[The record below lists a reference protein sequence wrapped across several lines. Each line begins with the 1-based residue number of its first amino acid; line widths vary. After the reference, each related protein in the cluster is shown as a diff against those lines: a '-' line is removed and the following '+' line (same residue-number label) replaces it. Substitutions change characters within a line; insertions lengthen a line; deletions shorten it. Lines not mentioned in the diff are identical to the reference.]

1 MRILQLCNKMPYP
14 AMDGYALAVINLAKA
29 FSVAGNEVRLL
40 CMNTTRHYVDEKK
53 IPAALNE
60 KLELRAV
67 KVDNRISA
75 GDAFVKLLQN
85 RSYNVSRFISGD
97 FDEALQKT
105 LKEFAPDIVQLE
117 GLYLTP
123 YIDTIR
129 KYSKAKIAL
138 RAHNV
143 EHLIWYRNSE
153 QEKSFA
159 KKVYLKVLAKQLL
172 KYEKNVLGRVDLLVP
187 VSGIDADG
195 FKGLENKKPVHI
207 CPVSYDDLSKNGTT
221 SCEPDSVFF
230 IGSLDWIPNAE
241 GLQWFLDNVWAK
253 VHREFPSLK
262 FYIAGRNIPSSVTS
276 DKKKNITVVG
286 EVENGRAWMQGKR
299 IMVVPL
305 FAGSGMRV
313 KIVEGL
319 SAGKVII
326 STGIGAEGI
335 PVENKK
341 EILVANTAEE
351 FVNAFSL
358 CRDESKMREMEER
371 AKTFAEQHYSA
382 TATAR
387 ELLTFYQTHL

>member
-14 AMDGYALAVINLAKA
+14 AMDGYALAVMNLAKA
-29 FSVAGNEVRLL
+29 FSTAGNTVGLL
-40 CMNTTRHYVDEKK
+40 CMNTTRHYVDEKR

-60 KLELRAV
+60 KLKLQAV

-85 RSYNVSRFISGD
+85 RSYNVSRFISKD
-97 FDEALQKT
+97 FDLALQKA
-105 LKEFAPDIVQLE
+105 LKDLDPGIVQLE

-153 QEKSFA
+153 QEKNFA
-159 KKVYLKVLAKQLL
+159 KKVYLKLLARQLL
-172 KYEKNVLGRVDLLVP
+172 KYEKNMLGQVDLLVP
-187 VSGIDADG
+187 VSPIDAGVFNDLG
-195 FKGLENKKPVHI
+195 NKKPVHV
-207 CPVSYDDLSKNGTT
+207 CPVSYDDLGKDEPIT
-221 SCEPDSVFF
+221 CEPDSAFF

-241 GLQWFLDNVWAK
+241 GLQWFLANVWDK
-253 VHREFPSLK
+253 VHREFPRLK
-262 FYIAGRNIPSSVTS
+262 FYIAGRNIPSSIKS
-276 DKKKNITVVG
+276 DEKKNIFVIG
-286 EVENGRAWMQGKR
+286 EVENGRNWMQGKR

-319 SAGKVII
+319 SQGKVII

-335 PVENKK
+335 PVEHKK
-341 EILVANTAEE
+341 EVLIADSAEE
-351 FVNAFSL
+351 FIEAFRF
-358 CRDESKMREMEER
+358 CREEEKMQEMEKQ
-371 AKTFAEQHYSA
+371 AKRFAEQHYSA

-387 ELLTFYQTHL
+387 GLLDFYQKHT